1 MISCVVTFIHSVS
14 TKQFHEQNDRA
25 MYKLR
30 VIPTLTTAFDMD
42 KIKNNTKMTAQE
54 DLLYLTQTLY
64 GQDQI

>member
-1 MISCVVTFIHSVS
+1 
-14 TKQFHEQNDRA
+14 